1 MTEMT
6 CDQVEDLLPE
16 LLDGVVDT
24 DQLDAAVDH
33 IAKCEA
39 CTFTKGQYD
48 SMQSLYQQ
56 HGALK
61 LPNEA
66 RTRIRATLEG

>member
-16 LLDGVVDT
+16 LLDGIVES

-48 SMQSLYQQ
+48 SMQSLYRQ

-61 LPNEA
+61 LPDDA
-66 RTRIRATLEG
+66 RARIRSALAD